1 MRVFISCETSLQK
14 PMPSIVPSAPRGRNE
29 NKSDPPV
36 PVAGRYDDPGR
47 VRLGY
52 NTRAFQRRIANRKM
66 RNAFRISLLV
76 VLALITTSAFA
87 HHSRSM
93 FDQTRQVTLVGRVKE
108 FQWTNP
114 HCWIQVL
121 VADPSN
127 PGAEP
132 VEWGV
137 EMGAPVEV
145 MRKGWKPGSLKPGD
159 QVTIVVSPLRDGQHG
174 GLVVSVTGPDGK
186 IIGRPAE
193 TPK

>member
-1 MRVFISCETSLQK
+1 
-14 PMPSIVPSAPRGRNE
+14 
-29 NKSDPPV
+29 
-36 PVAGRYDDPGR
+36 
-47 VRLGY
+47 
-52 NTRAFQRRIANRKM
+52 M

-76 VLALITTSAFA
+76 VLMLITTSALA

-93 FDQTRQVTLVGRVKE
+93 FDQTKQLTLVGTVKE

-121 VADPSN
+121 VPDPRS
-127 PGAEP
+127 PGAEA

-159 QVTIVVSPLRDGQHG
+159 QITIVISPLRDGQHG